1 MKELHLK
8 SNLKGKALPE
18 NSLSDLFRKVVPMK
32 MKRIKDTFMFAA
44 AIMLGAALSANVYA
58 ANPFS
63 DVPAGH
69 WAYKSIAGLA
79 AAGVIEGYGDDT
91 FRGDRLMT
99 RYEMAQIVAK
109 AMAKGANVDRLTAE
123 FADELEAL
131 GVRVA
136 SLEKKSDNVKVTGE
150 AYYYYARANRNV
162 TEHEKK
168 FENEL
173 RTRLYLTGNINDN
186 WKYVGRI
193 ENRQWFHDYA
203 GNEETSF
210 DIAKAEGRLGGLHV
224 TAGRDDDD
232 FADGN
237 VYDGEYDAVRVSFGD
252 KYYVSGAF
260 GKLTEIN
267 EDETAPAEGEHFAKT
282 FWTAEIGTK
291 TDGFVNGR
299 LGYMNTKL
307 DADGKAAYNGKD
319 RLGIWYAGLDF
330 NVTEDLGL
338 NTMYLKGNRDT
349 LAGGQ
354 PVDDDG
360 FVVGLSYKGAEE
372 KKPGT
377 WGLEASYYRQGRSTY
392 LLHTIDGYTDF
403 KSGFKGWSVGGELT
417 VAKNMVL
424 GVSYY
429 DTRPMKKEIDG
440 DDTRTK
446 VLWSDFTIT
455 F

>member
-1 MKELHLK
+1 
-8 SNLKGKALPE
+8 
-18 NSLSDLFRKVVPMK
+18 
-32 MKRIKDTFMFAA
+32 MKRCLTFRTLLTAA
-44 AIMLGAALSANVYA
+44 SFIVMHTTLTAVVYA
-58 ANPFS
+58 ANPFA

-69 WAYKSIAGLA
+69 WAYESIAKLS

-109 AMAKGANVDRLTAE
+109 AMAKGANADRLAAE
-123 FADELEAL
+123 FAEELETL
-131 GVRVA
+131 GVRVV
-136 SLEKKSDNVKVTGE
+136 SLEKKSDNVTVTGE
-150 AYYYYARANRNV
+150 AYYYYAKANRNV

-193 ENRQWFHDYA
+193 ENRQMFHDYV

-210 DIAKAEGRLGGLHV
+210 DIARVEGRLGGLSI
-224 TAGRDDDD
+224 TAGRDDDV
-232 FADGN
+232 FAEGN
-237 VYDGEYDAVRVSFGD
+237 IFDGEHDVLKVSYGD
-252 KYYVSGAF
+252 NFYVSGAY
-260 GKLTEIN
+260 GKLTELN
-267 EDETAPAEGEHFAKT
+267 EDETAPADGEKFSKT
-282 FWTAEIGTK
+282 FWSAEVGTK

-299 LGYMNTKL
+299 LGYLSTKL
-307 DADGKAAYNGKD
+307 DRDGKAAYNGKD

-330 NVTEDLGL
+330 GLSDDLNL
-338 NTMYLKGNRDT
+338 NTMYLKGNRDR
-349 LAGGQ
+349 LAGGE
-354 PVDDDG
+354 PIDNTG
-360 FVVGLSYKGAEE
+360 FVAGLSYKGAEAA
-372 KKPGT
+372 KPGT
-377 WGLEASYYRQGRSTY
+377 WGLEANFYRQGRSTY

-403 KSGFKGWSVGGELT
+403 KSGFRGWSVGGDLT

-429 DTRPMKKEIDG
+429 DTRPLKSEIDG
-440 DDTRTK
+440 KDTKTRI
-446 VLWSDFTIT
+446 LWSDFTIT

>member
-1 MKELHLK
+1 
-8 SNLKGKALPE
+8 
-18 NSLSDLFRKVVPMK
+18 
-32 MKRIKDTFMFAA
+32 MKRTLPFKTLLTAA
-44 AIMLGAALSANVYA
+44 SFIVMQTVLPLDAYA
-58 ANPFS
+58 ANPFA

-69 WAYKSIAGLA
+69 WAYESINKLA
-79 AAGVIEGYGDDT
+79 AAGVVEGYGDGS

-109 AMAKGANVDRLTAE
+109 AMAQGANVDRLAAE
-123 FADELEAL
+123 FAEELDAL

-136 SLEKKSDNVKVTGE
+136 SLEKKSDNVTVTGE
-150 AYYYYARANRNV
+150 AYYYYAKANRNI

-193 ENRQWFHDYA
+193 ENRQMFHDYV

-210 DIAKAEGRLGGLHV
+210 NIAKAEGRLGGLSII
-224 TAGRDDDD
+224 AGRDDDV
-232 FADGN
+232 FADGFIF
-237 VYDGEYDAVRVSFGD
+237 DGEYDALKASYGD
-252 KYYVSGAF
+252 KFYVSGAF
-260 GKLTEIN
+260 GKLTELN
-267 EDETAPAEGEHFAKT
+267 DDEAVPAEGERFSKS

-291 TDGFVNGR
+291 TDGFVNGK
-299 LGYMNTKL
+299 LGYLSTKL
-307 DADGKAAYNGKD
+307 DKDGKAAYNGKD

-330 NVTEDLGL
+330 NFTEDLGL
-338 NTMYLKGNRDT
+338 NTMYLKGTRDT
-349 LAGGQ
+349 LAGGETI
-354 PVDDDG
+354 DDDG

-377 WGLEASYYRQGRSTY
+377 WGLAANYYRQGRSTY

>member
-1 MKELHLK
+1 MKK
-8 SNLKGKALPE
+8 SL
-18 NSLSDLFRKVVPMK
+18 
-32 MKRIKDTFMFAA
+32 TFKTLLTAA
-44 AIMLGAALSANVYA
+44 SFIVMQTTLSAVVYA
-58 ANPFS
+58 ANPFA

-69 WAYKSIAGLA
+69 WAYESINKLA

-91 FRGDRLMT
+91 FCGDRLMT

-109 AMAKGANVDRLTAE
+109 AMAKGANIGKLAAE
-123 FADELEAL
+123 FSEELEAL

-150 AYYYYARANRNV
+150 AYYYYAKANRNI

-193 ENRQWFHDYA
+193 ENRQLFHDYD
-203 GNEETSF
+203 GEEETSF
-210 DIAKAEGRLGGLHV
+210 NIAKAEGRLGGLGIIV
-224 TAGRDDDD
+224 GRDDDV
-232 FADGN
+232 FADG
-237 VYDGEYDAVRVSFGD
+237 YIFDGEYDALKATYGD
-252 KYYVSGAF
+252 KFYVSGAF
-260 GKLTEIN
+260 GKLTELN
-267 EDETAPAEGEHFAKT
+267 DDETAPAEGERFSKT
-282 FWTAEIGTK
+282 FWSAEIGTK
-291 TDGFVNGR
+291 TDGFVNGK
-299 LGYMNTKL
+299 LGYLSTKL
-307 DADGKAAYNGKD
+307 DRDGKAAYNGKD
-319 RLGIWYAGLDF
+319 RLGIWYAGLGFGLSD
-330 NVTEDLGL
+330 NLEL
-338 NTMYLKGNRDT
+338 NTMYLKGNRDR

-354 PVDDDG
+354 PIDDDG
-360 FVVGLSYKGAEE
+360 LVVGLSYKGAEE

-377 WGLEASYYRQGRSTY
+377 WGLEANYYRQGRSTY

-424 GVSYY
+424 GVTYY
-429 DTRPMKKEIDG
+429 DTKPMKSEIDG
-440 DDTRTK
+440 YDTRAK

>member
-1 MKELHLK
+1 
-8 SNLKGKALPE
+8 
-18 NSLSDLFRKVVPMK
+18 
-32 MKRIKDTFMFAA
+32 MKRCLTFKTLLTAA
-44 AIMLGAALSANVYA
+44 SCIIMQTTLSAVVYA
-58 ANPFS
+58 ANPFA

-69 WAYKSIAGLA
+69 WAYESIAKLSA
-79 AAGVIEGYGDDT
+79 VGVIEGYGDGS

-109 AMAKGANVDRLTAE
+109 AMAQGANVDRLAAE
-123 FADELEAL
+123 FAEELDAL

-136 SLEKKSDNVKVTGE
+136 SLEKKSDNVTVTGE
-150 AYYYYARANRNV
+150 AYYYYAKANRNI

-173 RTRLYLTGNINDN
+173 RTRLYLAGNINDN

-193 ENRQWFHDYA
+193 ENRQLFHDYA

-210 DIAKAEGRLGGLHV
+210 NIAKAEGRLGGLSII
-224 TAGRDDDD
+224 AGRDDDV
-232 FADGN
+232 FADGFIF
-237 VYDGEYDAVRVSFGD
+237 DGEYDALKASYGD
-252 KYYVSGAF
+252 KFYVSGAF
-260 GKLTEIN
+260 GKLTELN
-267 EDETAPAEGEHFAKT
+267 DDEVVPAEGGRFSKS

-291 TDGFVNGR
+291 TDGFVNGK
-299 LGYMNTKL
+299 LGYLSTKL
-307 DADGKAAYNGKD
+307 DRDGKASYNGKD

-330 NVTEDLGL
+330 NLTEDLGL

-349 LAGGQ
+349 LAEGR
-354 PVDDDG
+354 PIDDDG
-360 FVVGLSYKGAEE
+360 LVVGLSYKGAEE

-377 WGLEASYYRQGRSTY
+377 WGVEANYYRQGRSTY
-392 LLHTIDGYTDF
+392 LLHTIDGYIDF

>member
-1 MKELHLK
+1 MKRYLTC
-8 SNLKGKALPE
+8 KAL
-18 NSLSDLFRKVVPMK
+18 L
-32 MKRIKDTFMFAA
+32 TAA
-44 AIMLGAALSANVYA
+44 SFIVMQTTLSAVVYA
-58 ANPFS
+58 ANPFA

-69 WAYKSIAGLA
+69 WAYESVKKLNE
-79 AAGVIEGYGDDT
+79 AGVIEGYGDDT

-109 AMAKGANVDRLTAE
+109 AMAKGANVDKLAAE
-123 FADELEAL
+123 FAEELDAM
-131 GVRVA
+131 GVRVT
-136 SLEKKSDNVKVTGE
+136 SLEKKSDNVTVTGE
-150 AYYYYARANRNV
+150 VYYYYAKANRNV

-193 ENRQWFHDYA
+193 ENRQFFHDHV

-210 DIAKAEGRLGGLHV
+210 NIAKAEGRLGGLNV
-224 TAGRDDDD
+224 SAGRDDDV
-232 FADGN
+232 FADG
-237 VYDGEYDAVRVSFGD
+237 YIFDGEYDALKASYGD

-260 GKLTEIN
+260 GKLTELN
-267 EDETAPAEGEHFAKT
+267 DDETAPAEGERFTKT
-282 FWTAEIGTK
+282 FWSAEIGTK
-291 TDGFVNGR
+291 TDGFVNGK
-299 LGYMNTKL
+299 LGYLSTKL
-307 DADGKAAYNGKD
+307 DKDGKTAYNGKD

-330 NVTEDLGL
+330 NFTEDLGL
-338 NTMYLKGNRDT
+338 NTMYLKGNRDA
-349 LAGGQ
+349 LAGSQ
-354 PVDDDG
+354 PIDDDG
-360 FVVGLSYKGAEE
+360 LVVGLSYKGAEE

-377 WGLEASYYRQGRSTY
+377 WGLEANYYRQGRSTY